1 MTIKDTTGIQTNNAI
16 LGYVACVWKCGIPHG
31 NLMGQMMNDK
41 PVHLMGV
48 LFENQPQQ
56 SHMLYAGMLTRDNR
70 IVSYKWPEIVQN
82 PNISQISDS
91 LSKDIHKQ

>member
-1 MTIKDTTGIQTNNAI
+1 MWYTPWQFDGA
-16 LGYVACVWKCGIPHG
+16 
-31 NLMGQMMNDK
+31 NDEWSTSAFNGS
-41 PVHLMGV
+41 PIW
-48 LFENQPQQ
+48 NQPQQ

>member
-1 MTIKDTTGIQTNNAI
+1 
-16 LGYVACVWKCGIPHG
+16 
-31 NLMGQMMNDK
+31 MGQMMNDK

-70 IVSYKWPEIVQN
+70 IVSYK
-82 PNISQISDS
+82 
-91 LSKDIHKQ
+91 

>member
-1 MTIKDTTGIQTNNAI
+1 MTIKDTMGIQIQTNNAI
-16 LGYVACVWKCGIPHG
+16 LGYVGCVWNCGIPHG

-48 LFENQPQQ
+48 LFETNHNKATC
-56 SHMLYAGMLTRDNR
+56 SML
-70 IVSYKWPEIVQN
+70 VFWPVTTELSATNDPKSSKI
-82 PNISQISDS
+82 QISRKYR